1 MLLRHVELQLAAGLL
16 RRGRRVSMSYDYI
29 IVGAGSA
36 GAVLAARLTENPAH
50 SVLLIEAGPNDTNPW
65 IHIPIGVAK
74 TIRNPSVNWL
84 YQTQPDGATANRAI
98 PLPRGKVLGGSSS
111 INGHVVT
118 RGQPEDYDAW
128 AEQGNPGWD
137 FENMLP
143 YFRKLEDATG
153 LDDPARGHG
162 GPMTVKRSQGL
173 NELTRLMIK
182 AAAEC
187 GIPYNP
193 DPNSRT
199 VEGVGH
205 VQRALRNGRR
215 VSTARG
221 YLNAARRRPNL
232 AITCNAQARRI
243 LFEGHRAVGIEYFAD
258 DRVQTAQASRE
269 VILSAGAIGS
279 PQLLELSGVGQAH
292 RLKDLGID
300 VVNDLPGVGEH
311 LHDHF
316 LARGAWELI
325 RPISMNERS
334 TGWPL
339 VKEAIKYAITREGF
353 LANAVSHM
361 IIFTRSSPEA
371 TRPDLELMLTP
382 FTATKSTEFKKLDR
396 MPGVFMSC
404 VPLQPR
410 SRGHVHIRS
419 RDVRD
424 APVIAPNYLHDEA
437 DQRITIAGLKLIRR
451 LLSSPAF
458 DGYRGDELWP
468 ASDKQSD
475 ASLLQYARETGLT
488 IHHVVGSCR
497 MGPAGDG
504 QTNVVG
510 PDLRVHGID
519 GLRVVDASIMPSII
533 SGHTNFPT
541 IAIAEKAADIIK
553 ADAGR

>member
-1 MLLRHVELQLAAGLL
+1 
-16 RRGRRVSMSYDYI
+16 MSYDYI

-36 GAVLAARLTENPAH
+36 GAVLAARLSENPVH
-50 SVLLIEAGPNDTNPW
+50 SVLLLEAGPKDLNPW

-74 TIRNPSVNWL
+74 TIRNRSVNWL
-84 YQTQPDGATANRAI
+84 YQTQPDGATSNRAI

-111 INGHVVT
+111 INGHIVT

-137 FENMLP
+137 FESLLP
-143 YFRKLEDATG
+143 YFRKLEDAIG
-153 LDDPARGHG
+153 FDDPVRGHG
-162 GPMTVKRSQGL
+162 GPITVKRSQGL
-173 NELTRLMIK
+173 EELTRLMVK
-182 AAAEC
+182 AAGEC

-193 DPNSRT
+193 DPNSRN

-221 YLNAARRRPNL
+221 YLKPARGRSNL
-232 AITCNAQARRI
+232 TIICNAQVRRI
-243 LFEGHRAVGIEYFAD
+243 LLEGRRAVGVEFLAD
-258 DRVQTAQASRE
+258 DRMQTANAGRE

-279 PQLLELSGVGQAH
+279 PQLLELSGVGQAQ
-292 RLKDLGID
+292 RLKNLGIE
-300 VVNDLPGVGEH
+300 VVHDLPGVGEN

-316 LARGAWELI
+316 LARGAWELT

-334 TGWPL
+334 SGWPL
-339 VKEAIKYAITREGF
+339 VKEAIKYAFTREGF
-353 LANAVSHM
+353 LANAVSHL
-361 IIFTRSSPEA
+361 IIFTRSSPEVE
-371 TRPDLELMLTP
+371 RPDLELMLTP
-382 FTATKSTEFKKLDR
+382 FTATKSTEFKKLDKV
-396 MPGVFMSC
+396 PGVFMSC

-410 SRGHVHIRS
+410 SRGHVHIKS
-419 RDVRD
+419 NEVRD
-424 APVIAPNYLHDEA
+424 PPVIAPNYLHEEA
-437 DQRITIAGLKLIRR
+437 DQRVTIAGLKLIRQ
-451 LLSSPAF
+451 LLNSPAF

-468 ASDKQSD
+468 TNDKQSD
-475 ASLLQYARETGLT
+475 ASLLQYARDTGLT

-497 MGPAGDG
+497 MGPAGAD
-504 QTNVVG
+504 QANVVG
-510 PDLRVHGID
+510 PDLRVHGMQ

>member
-1 MLLRHVELQLAAGLL
+1 MP
-16 RRGRRVSMSYDYI
+16 YDYI

-36 GAVLAARLTENPAH
+36 GCVLAARLSENPAQ
-50 SVLLIEAGPNDTNPW
+50 SVLLLEAGPKDFNPW

-74 TIRNPSVNWL
+74 TIRNASVNWM
-84 YQTQPDGATANRAI
+84 YQTQPDPATASRTI

-137 FENMLP
+137 YESLLP

-153 LDDPARGHG
+153 FDDPARGHG

-173 NELTRLMIK
+173 DELTRLMIK
-182 AAAEC
+182 AAGEC
-187 GIPYNP
+187 GISYNS
-193 DPNSRT
+193 DSNSRI
-199 VEGVGH
+199 VEGLSET
-205 VQRALRNGRR
+205 QRAIRNGRR
-215 VSTARG
+215 VSAARG
-221 YLNAARRRPNL
+221 YLRPVRGRSNL
-232 AITCNAQARRI
+232 KIICNAQARRV
-243 LFEGHRAVGIEYFAD
+243 LFEGRRAVGVEFLAG
-258 DRVQTAQASRE
+258 DRVQTAMAGRE

-279 PQLLELSGVGQAH
+279 PQLLELSGVGQAE
-292 RLKDLGID
+292 RLKGLGIE
-300 VVNDLPGVGEH
+300 VVHDLPGVGEN

-316 LARGAWELI
+316 LARGAWELT

-334 TGWPL
+334 SGWPL
-339 VKEAIKYAITREGF
+339 VKEAIKYAFTREGF

-361 IIFTRSSPEA
+361 IFFTRSSPDVQ
-371 TRPDLELMLTP
+371 RPDLELMLTP
-382 FTATKSTEFKKLDR
+382 FTATKATDFKKLDKV
-396 MPGVFMSC
+396 PGVFMSC

-410 SRGHVHIRS
+410 SRGHVHIQS
-419 RDVRD
+419 RNVLD

-437 DQRITIAGLKLIRR
+437 DQRVTVAGLKLIRK
-451 LLSSPAF
+451 LLNSAAF
-458 DGYRGDELWP
+458 DGCRGDELWP
-468 ASDKQSD
+468 TSDRQSD
-475 ASLLQYARETGLT
+475 ESLLQYARETGLT

-504 QTNVVG
+504 RANVVD
-510 PDLRVHGID
+510 PDLRVHGMEA
-519 GLRVVDASIMPSII
+519 LRVVDASIMPSII

-553 ADAGR
+553 AQASR

>member
-1 MLLRHVELQLAAGLL
+1 
-16 RRGRRVSMSYDYI
+16 MSYDYI

-36 GAVLAARLTENPAH
+36 GAVLAARLSENPAT
-50 SVLLIEAGPNDTNPW
+50 SVLLIEAGPKDRNPW

-84 YQTQPDGATANRAI
+84 YQTQPDSATAERAI

-128 AEQGNPGWD
+128 AAEGNPGWD
-137 FENMLP
+137 FQSLLP
-143 YFRKLEDATG
+143 YFQKLEDAAG
-153 LDDPARGHG
+153 YEDSSRGHG

-173 NELTRLMIK
+173 DDLTRLMIK
-182 AAAEC
+182 AAGEC

-193 DPNSRT
+193 DPNSPN

-221 YLNAARRRPNL
+221 YLGPARRRSNL
-232 AITCNAQARRI
+232 TIICDAQARRVV
-243 LFEGHRAVGIEYFAD
+243 FEGRRAVGVEFLANGK
-258 DRVQTAQASRE
+258 VQTAKAGRE

-279 PQLLELSGVGQAH
+279 PQLLELSGVGQAQ
-292 RLKDLGID
+292 RLKDLGIA
-300 VVNDLPGVGEH
+300 VVHDLPGVGEN

-316 LARGAWELI
+316 LARGAWELTK
-325 RPISMNERS
+325 PISMNERS
-334 TGWPL
+334 SGWPL
-339 VKEAIKYAITREGF
+339 VKEAIKYAFTREGF

-361 IIFTRSSPEA
+361 IIFTRSSPEVE
-371 TRPDLELMLTP
+371 RPDLELMLTP
-382 FTATKSTEFKKLDR
+382 FTATKSTEFKKLDKV
-396 MPGVFMSC
+396 PGVFMSC

-419 RDVRD
+419 SDVHD

-437 DQRITIAGLKLIRR
+437 DQRVTIAGLKLIRR
-451 LLSSPAF
+451 LLRSPAF

-468 ASDKQSD
+468 TSDKQSD
-475 ASLLQYARETGLT
+475 ESLLQYARKTGLT

-497 MGPAGDG
+497 MGPADKKRA
-504 QTNVVG
+504 NVVG
-510 PDLRVHGID
+510 PDLRVHGLD
-519 GLRVVDASIMPSII
+519 ALRVVDASIMPSII

-541 IAIAEKAADIIK
+541 IAIAEKAADLIK
-553 ADAGR
+553 ADARR